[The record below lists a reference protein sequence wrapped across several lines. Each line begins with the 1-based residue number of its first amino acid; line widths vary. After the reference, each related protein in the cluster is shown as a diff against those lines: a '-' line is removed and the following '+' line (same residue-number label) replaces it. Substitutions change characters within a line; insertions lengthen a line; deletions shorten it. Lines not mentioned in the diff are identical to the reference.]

1 MAVYHIAAA
10 LVSVLMTTL
19 LCLPGCAGQQTCDRC
34 NCQIS
39 SLTNPQAIYTIN
51 LICNTG
57 TITWFG
63 ATGAIRLELTP
74 FLQGAYRACFL
85 ADSDSTQV
93 KVSHEVVSAD
103 SYRLHK
109 ERSTSSTSMVRPA
122 GVKEHHLKHLMT
134 ANATSREFC
143 IHSQRHEPLL
153 LYIESIR
160 ISNVDAVPKI
170 IFHYDMEK
178 MDKALSV
185 GSLEECR
192 PCTKEEVLDA
202 YCSMDFAVIGSLA
215 DVVHNTDNP
224 MSTLTLSIK
233 QVIHQREADMFRR
246 VKRSDRHLTGHV
258 TVPKQCKMQSISSD
272 LLMTGRKI
280 FNRLQ
285 LKCATYLHDWRMY
298 HHEVECSH
306 DTRPR

>member
-1 MAVYHIAAA
+1 
-10 LVSVLMTTL
+10 MTASLASIL
-19 LCLPGCAGQQTCDRC
+19 LLYLPVCAGQQTCDRC

-85 ADSDSTQV
+85 VDSDSTQV
-93 KVSHEVVSAD
+93 KVSHEVLSAD
-103 SYRLHK
+103 NYRLQT
-109 ERSTSSTSMVRPA
+109 ERSTSSIYMVSPARP
-122 GVKEHHLKHLMT
+122 KEHRLNHLMT
-134 ANATSREFC
+134 ANSTSQEFC

-170 IFHYDMEK
+170 IFYYDMEK
-178 MDKALSV
+178 MDKALTV

-202 YCSMDFAVIGSLA
+202 YCSMDFVVIGSLN
-215 DVVHNTDNP
+215 DVVHKVDNP

-258 TVPKQCKMQSISSD
+258 TVPKQCKMQKSASD
-272 LLMTGRKI
+272 LLMTGRMI

-285 LKCATYLHDWRMY
+285 LKCATYLHEWRTY
-298 HHEVECSH
+298 QQEVECSH
-306 DTRPR
+306 DTRPK